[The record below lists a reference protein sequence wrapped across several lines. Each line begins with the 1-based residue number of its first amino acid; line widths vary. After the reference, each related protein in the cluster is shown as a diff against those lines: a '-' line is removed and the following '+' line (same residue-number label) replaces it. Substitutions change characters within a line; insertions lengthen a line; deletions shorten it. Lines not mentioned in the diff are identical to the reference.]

1 MSESQI
7 IERTAEGT
15 VIRTGSNGQRTVL
28 PNVLPILP
36 IRNIVVFPGTVMPLN
51 VGRPKSKA
59 LLDEV
64 MPGEKLVGVV
74 TQKNPDVEDPEY
86 ADLYTVGVAAVIL
99 KLFKLPD
106 GNQSIIVHGLTRF
119 RLLEID
125 QTQPFATG
133 KIEVLEDVINPGP
146 QLDALLA
153 SVRQQA
159 NRVIELSPN
168 TPDEA
173 AQVLNGITNPSALAD
188 FLAAN
193 LQADTAEKQRVLEE
207 LDVEKRLRMIASR
220 LATQLDVLELQNK
233 IQSQVKENIDKSQ
246 RRYYL
251 QEQLKA
257 IRKELGEAEGG
268 GGGGEVETLREKLDA
283 AKLPEIVAKEAN
295 RELSRLESIPSAS
308 PEYGVIRTYLQILSE
323 LPWALETTDKIDLKE
338 ARQVL
343 DRDHFDLDKVKRRII
358 EYLAV
363 RKLKPAGGGAI
374 LCFVGPPGVGKTSL
388 GKSIAEAMGRNFI
401 RVALGGVRDE
411 ADIRGHRRTYIGSMP
426 GRIIAELRKAGT
438 RNPVMMLDEI
448 DKLGADFRGDPASA
462 LLEVLDP
469 AQNHTFTDHYLDV
482 PFDLSKVLF
491 IATANT
497 MDTVPGPL
505 RDRMEVIEI
514 PGYTESDKL
523 NIAKRYLVPRQLEAN
538 GLESKHIRFL
548 DAALKWIIEGYTREA
563 GVRNLE
569 RNVGA
574 VCRAVAAEVVAGSTD
589 KVTVDREYVTKVLGP
604 RRFEPE
610 LASRTSVP
618 GVATGLAYTP
628 VGGEI
633 LFIEATRFA
642 GKGAITLTGQIGD
655 VMKESASA
663 AFSLVRSR
671 ASALGIDPKLLAE
684 SDIHIHVPAG
694 AIPKDGPSA
703 GVAMFTA
710 LSSLLMN
717 KPVRHDVAMTGE
729 ITLRGLVLPIGGLKE
744 KTLAAMRAG
753 IKHVIAPKRNE
764 KDLPDIPDE
773 VKQTIQFHWVQNVDE
788 VLAVALG
795 TAPKKTSA
803 AASTPRL
810 NGRTAKSSP
819 ERTRSRTPARSR
831 A

>member
-1 MSESQI
+1 MAETQI
-7 IERTAEGT
+7 IERTPEST
-15 VIRTGSNGQRTVL
+15 TIKTGSNGQKLTI

-51 VGRPKSKA
+51 VGRKKSKS

-64 MPGEKLVGVV
+64 MPGEKVIGVI
-74 TQKNPDVEDPEY
+74 TQKNADVEDPQY
-86 ADLYTVGVAAVIL
+86 GDLHTVGVACMIL

-119 RLLEID
+119 RLLSLE
-125 QTQPFATG
+125 QTDPFALG
-133 KIEVLEDVINPGP
+133 KIELLDDTSAPTGP
-146 QLDALLA
+146 EMDALLA

-159 NRVIELSPN
+159 NRVIELSPS

-173 AQVLNGITNPSALAD
+173 AQVLNSITNASALAD

-193 LQADTAEKQRVLEE
+193 LQADTTDKQSMLEE
-207 LDVEKRLRMIASR
+207 LDVEKRLRLIASR
-220 LATQLDVLELQNK
+220 LATQLDVLELQSK

-251 QEQLKA
+251 QEQMKA
-257 IRKELGEAEGG
+257 IRKELGDSEGG
-268 GGGGEVETLREKLDA
+268 PGGGSEIDQLREKLVA
-283 AKLPEIVAKEAN
+283 AKLPEPVMKEAE
-295 RELSRLESIPSAS
+295 RELGRLEAIPSAS

-323 LPWALETTDKIDLKE
+323 LPWSLETKDILDLVE
-338 ARQVL
+338 ARKTL

-363 RKLKPAGGGAI
+363 RKLKPEGGGAI
-374 LCFVGPPGVGKTSL
+374 LCFLGPPGVGKTSL
-388 GKSIAEAMGRNFI
+388 GKSIAEAMGRKFI

-438 RNPVMMLDEI
+438 RNPVMMLDEV
-448 DKLGADFRGDPASA
+448 DKLGNDFRGDPASA

-491 IATANT
+491 IATSNT
-497 MDTVPGPL
+497 MDSVPGPL

-514 PGYTESDKL
+514 PGYTQADKL
-523 NIAKRYLVPRQLEAN
+523 DIAKRYLVPRQMEAN
-538 GLESKHIRFL
+538 GVTLKHVKFQ
-548 DAALKWIIEGYTREA
+548 DVALKEVIEGYTREA
-563 GVRNLE
+563 GVRSLE
-569 RNVGA
+569 RNIGSIA
-574 VCRAVAAEVVAGSTD
+574 RAVAADVASGKTD
-589 KVTVDREYVTKVLGP
+589 KVTIDSKAVDRILGP
-604 RRFEPE
+604 HKFEPE

-618 GVATGLAYTP
+618 GVATGMAYTP

-633 LFIEATRFA
+633 LFIEATRFP

-655 VMKESASA
+655 VMKESAQA

-671 ASALGIDPKLLAE
+671 AEELGIDPKLLAE

-694 AIPKDGPSA
+694 AVPKDGPSA

-710 LSSLLMN
+710 LASLLLN
-717 KPVRHDVAMTGE
+717 RPVHHDVAMTGE

-744 KTLAAMRAG
+744 KTLAARRAG
-753 IKHVIAPKRNE
+753 IRQVIVPKRNE
-764 KDLPDIPDE
+764 KDLPDIPEEVRKTLKFHFVSNIDE
-773 VKQTIQFHWVQNVDE
+773 VM
-788 VLAVALG
+788 LYALG
-795 TAPKKTSA
+795 PVKGKSA
-803 AASTPRL
+803 AK
-810 NGRTAKSSP
+810 KSKKS
-819 ERTRSRTPARSR
+819 
-831 A
+831 